1 MQSAAA
7 RSLVE
12 ARGLKKAFGLSPVLR
27 DVHFDVFPGEV
38 VAVLGPNGAGKSTL
52 LRILGCIARA
62 NAGTLALFGTD
73 CHPGRPTPDV
83 LGRIGFLGHEAMVYE
98 DLSPQQNLELFARLY
113 SRGRRGVRAEDGSPE
128 AVARASLELVGLAH
142 ARDRATRALSRGMLQ
157 RLAIARAT
165 QHEPP
170 LLLLDEPFTAL
181 DESGLELL
189 SGIVRRR
196 AADGAGVVMITHD
209 LARVSELATRVVVLV
224 GGRVAYD
231 ASPVPPQGDLA
242 HDYRRLTGLAV

>member
-1 MQSAAA
+1 MQSGAA

-12 ARGLKKAFGLSPVLR
+12 ARGLAKAFGLSPVLR
-27 DVHFDVFPGEV
+27 DVDLDVLPGEV
-38 VAVLGPNGAGKSTL
+38 VAILGPNGAGKSTL
-52 LRILGCIARA
+52 LRILGCISRARA
-62 NAGTLALFGTD
+62 GRLALFGTD
-73 CHPGRPTPDV
+73 CHPGRPTRDV

-98 DLSPQQNLELFARLY
+98 DLTPQQNLELFARLY
-113 SRGRRGVRAEDGSPE
+113 RGVHDGGGSPE
-128 AVARASLELVGLAH
+128 TTARTSLERVGLAH
-142 ARDRATRALSRGMLQ
+142 ARERATRALSRGMLQ

-181 DESGLELL
+181 DESGIELL
-189 SGIVRRR
+189 SNILRTRAAAGAGIVM
-196 AADGAGVVMITHD
+196 VTHD

-231 ASPVPPQGDLA
+231 ASPVPGPGDLA
-242 HDYRRLTGLAV
+242 HDYRRLTGLDV

>member
-1 MQSAAA
+1 
-7 RSLVE
+7 
-12 ARGLKKAFGLSPVLR
+12 
-27 DVHFDVFPGEV
+27 
-38 VAVLGPNGAGKSTL
+38 
-52 LRILGCIARA
+52 
-62 NAGTLALFGTD
+62 
-73 CHPGRPTPDV
+73 
-83 LGRIGFLGHEAMVYE
+83 MVYE

-113 SRGRRGVRAEDGSPE
+113 RSVCGDGGSAE
-128 AVARASLELVGLAH
+128 AIARASLERVGLAH
-142 ARDRATRALSRGMLQ
+142 ARGRATRALSRGMLQ

-231 ASPVPPQGDLA
+231 ASPVPPPGDLA

>member
-1 MQSAAA
+1 MQSGAA

-12 ARGLKKAFGLSPVLR
+12 ARGLAKAFGLSPVLR
-27 DVHFDVFPGEV
+27 DVDLDVFPGEV
-38 VAVLGPNGAGKSTL
+38 VAILGPNGAGKSTL

-62 NAGTLALFGTD
+62 RSGSLALFGTD
-73 CHPGRPTPDV
+73 CHPGRPTRDV
-83 LGRIGFLGHEAMVYE
+83 LGRIGFLGHEPMVYE
-98 DLSPQQNLELFARLY
+98 DLTPQQNLELFARLY
-113 SRGRRGVRAEDGSPE
+113 RGVLGDGTPE
-128 AVARASLELVGLAH
+128 SIARTSLERVGLLY
-142 ARDRATRALSRGMLQ
+142 ARERSTRALSRGMLQ

-181 DESGLELL
+181 DESGIDLL
-189 SGIVRRR
+189 SAILRARADGGAGIVM
-196 AADGAGVVMITHD
+196 VTHD

-231 ASPVPPQGDLA
+231 ASPVPGPGDLA

>member
-1 MQSAAA
+1 MQSGAA

-12 ARGLKKAFGLSPVLR
+12 ARGLTKAFGLSPVLR
-27 DVHFDVFPGEV
+27 SVDLDVLPGEV
-38 VAVLGPNGAGKSTL
+38 VAILGPNGAGKSTL

-62 NAGTLALFGTD
+62 HAGSLALFGSD
-73 CHPGRPTPDV
+73 CHPGRATRDV

-98 DLSPQQNLELFARLY
+98 DLTPQQNLEVFARLY
-113 SRGRRGVRAEDGSPE
+113 SRAHGERTPDAI
-128 AVARASLELVGLAH
+128 ARASLERVGLAH
-142 ARDRATRALSRGMLQ
+142 AHGRPTRALSRGMLQ

-165 QHEPP
+165 QHEPA

-181 DESGLELL
+181 DESGVDLL
-189 SGIVRRR
+189 SAIVRQRAGHGAGIVM
-196 AADGAGVVMITHD
+196 VTHD
-209 LARVSELATRVVVLV
+209 LARVSELATRVVVLA

-231 ASPVPPQGDLA
+231 ASPVPAPGDLA